1 MAKSSLLLLAF
12 CLSVASATHAQS
24 GTGLVI
30 GTASD
35 PSHAVLVGAKVV
47 ALEIHTRSA
56 RVTTTNSKGF
66 YDFSQLQPG
75 DYEVFH
81 RLDGWIRRRIWSH
94 RYKHWRNAGWTQLTL
109 PQLYGEYEL
118 VRLLDLIPSLSSRRR

>member
-1 MAKSSLLLLAF
+1 VAKSSLLLLAF

-47 ALEIHTRSA
+47 ALAPRHLTRGVAEFFLES
-56 RVTTTNSKGF
+56 TT
-66 YDFSQLQPG
+66 PA
-75 DYEVFH
+75 FH
-81 RLDGWIRRRIWSH
+81 RLTPLATLNPIPYRVR
-94 RYKHWRNAGWTQLTL
+94 ATQMVEQTL
-109 PQLYGEYEL
+109 VKAEYAKL
-118 VRLLDLIPSLSSRRR
+118 H